1 MPDPYTALPQDD
13 LNAALKYIADSPE
26 VDVAGITPYSELN
39 IVQGD
44 GSQTWYITDFMFR
57 RSGGHHA
64 PLYEN
69 CTLLAFADVDGTH
82 AQCLVFRAGH
92 LIHKFEVFE

>member
-1 MPDPYTALPQDD
+1 MITLTQDD

-26 VDVAGITPYSELN
+26 VDVAGITPYSELKQ
-39 IVQGD
+39 IVVQED
-44 GSQTWYITDFMFR
+44 GSQTWCITDFMFR
-57 RSGGHHA
+57 RSGGRHA

-69 CTLLAFADVDGTH
+69 CTLIAHADIDGTH
-82 AQCLVFRAGH
+82 AQCLVFRARH